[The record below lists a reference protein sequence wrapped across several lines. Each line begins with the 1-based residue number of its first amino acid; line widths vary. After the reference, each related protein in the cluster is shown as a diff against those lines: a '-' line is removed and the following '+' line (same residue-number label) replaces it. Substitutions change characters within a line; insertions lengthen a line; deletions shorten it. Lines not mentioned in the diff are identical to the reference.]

1 MSSPTFTHAELV
13 DLTRYERAGKQLEV
27 LHMRGFARAYIDHT
41 GRVVLERAHYEA
53 VCRGEVQPA
62 RPKVKPPRPTV
73 KRLAEAA

>member
-62 RPKVKPPRPTV
+62 RPRVVPPPRPIV
-73 KRLAEAA
+73 KRPITA